1 MLQSL
6 AALAVCAAALV
17 QGQSVGSFPHSYPG
31 EPSSDF
37 SPEWQNYLQVTHPL
51 PNISFPLGRN
61 WAGNIPVGRAGHP
74 NDTLFFWVF
83 EKENGS
89 LTSNSSEDP
98 WGIWLN
104 GGPGLLSMLGL
115 FFKNG
120 PLHVADDYSLFSN
133 NNSWDKL
140 TDYIWIDQP
149 VDVGFGT
156 VDQNSF
162 VPDEDQ
168 MAIDFARPHLI
179 PFLKV
184 FPGLKTR
191 PLHLTGERY
200 ARTDIPYIT
209 KAYFGLTDPPVNL
222 TKIAVGDGTIG
233 SAIVFEILPT
243 LTVIETYPQLIGYVP
258 DVYNYFK
265 TQYV

>member
-1 MLQSL
+1 
-6 AALAVCAAALV
+6 
-17 QGQSVGSFPHSYPG
+17 
-31 EPSSDF
+31 
-37 SPEWQNYLQVTHPL
+37 
-51 PNISFPLGRN
+51 
-61 WAGNIPVGRAGHP
+61 
-74 NDTLFFWVF
+74 
-83 EKENGS
+83 
-89 LTSNSSEDP
+89 EDP

-104 GGPGLLSMLGL
+104 RGPGLSSMLGL
-115 FFKNG
+115 FFENG

-162 VPDEDQ
+162 GTRLFVST
-168 MAIDFARPHLI
+168 RGLI
-179 PFLKV
+179 AFFGFLANLVKV

-200 ARTDIPYIT
+200 ARTYIPYIT

-222 TKIAVGDGTIG
+222 TKIAIGDGTIG

-243 LTVIETYPQLIGYVP
+243 VSAPLPSFPKSVLTTRCS
-258 DVYNYFK
+258 
-265 TQYV
+265 